1 MRKRVSRHHDAQVR
15 VQNVCAEHS
24 AFFDATPG
32 GGNTRALLGTH
43 VDEVTRLLALQER
56 SNEDR
61 RAATVQCRASRQA
74 LRADVRAVVTVGRGV
89 NLDAANTE
97 TMGAMRFPN
106 GATDDELLAYAR
118 GLLDRVSPHA
128 DAFVAAGLPP
138 DLLKHLGDQIAAFT
152 AARDAQAMARQR
164 FTAASES
171 ILETLDQADQAVDV
185 LETIA
190 RNTPG
195 APPEVLTKLR
205 IARRIGPRSVTPAP
219 APPPQTAPQD
229 KAA

>member
-1 MRKRVSRHHDAQVR
+1 MRKRISRRHDAQVR
-15 VQNVCAEHS
+15 VQNVCVEHS

-32 GGNTRALLGTH
+32 GGNTRAILGTH
-43 VDEVTRLLALQER
+43 VDEITRLLALQER

-61 RAATVQCRASRQA
+61 RAATLQCRASRRA

-89 NLDAANTE
+89 SLDAA
-97 TMGAMRFPN
+97 TMGAMRFPG

-190 RNTPG
+190 RNAPG
-195 APPEVLTKLR
+195 APPEVRTKMR

-219 APPPQTAPQD
+219 APPPQAAPKD

>member
-1 MRKRVSRHHDAQVR
+1 M
-15 VQNVCAEHS
+15 
-24 AFFDATPG
+24 
-32 GGNTRALLGTH
+32 
-43 VDEVTRLLALQER
+43 
-56 SNEDR
+56 
-61 RAATVQCRASRQA
+61 
-74 LRADVRAVVTVGRGV
+74 
-89 NLDAANTE
+89 NLDAAM
-97 TMGAMRFPN
+97 MGAMRFPG

-128 DAFVAAGLPP
+128 DAFAAAGLPP
-138 DLLKHLGDQIAAFT
+138 DLLKHLGEQIAALT
-152 AARDAQAMARQR
+152 AARDVYALARQR

-171 ILETLDQADQAVDV
+171 ILETLDQAEQSVDV

-190 RNTPG
+190 RSTPG

-219 APPPQTAPQD
+219 APPPAPVPHD